1 MTRGVEDDAE
11 DDDGT
16 AVLAQ
21 ALEWT
26 TCTSVQEQRM
36 LAREVLGT
44 GLGLSEEKIKEI
56 LEEWD

>member
-1 MTRGVEDDAE
+1 MTRGVEDGAE

-16 AVLAQ
+16 AVSAQ

-44 GLGLSEEKIKEI
+44 GLGLSEDKIKEI